1 MYMGSVDIDPDD
13 SKLENELEMLQ
24 YSYKN
29 RWNSMQVESKDDIA
43 KRGLKSPDY
52 ADALIYAL
60 SDDLDMLVGDPTAAY
75 RGGERIAMQATD
87 YLNSIQE
94 TSWSL
99 PY

>member
-1 MYMGSVDIDPDD
+1 MFMGRVDIDPEDR
-13 SKLENELEMLQ
+13 KLEEELEMIQ

-60 SDDLDMLVGDPTAAY
+60 ADDLDDMAANPY
-75 RGGERIAMQATD
+75 GQYLGGEKISMRADDFMQLAGEMGWF
-87 YLNSIQE
+87 S
-94 TSWSL
+94 